1 MLHSDGETLHGETRG
16 STLTKEDLIERVR
29 GLLDVPRRE
38 AAITVDLIF
47 DSMVRALSRGERVE
61 LRRFGSFH
69 LRQRGARIARNP
81 KTGARVEVPP
91 KRIPYFRPSR
101 EVKQALARLAAAS
114 QPPPSAPG
122 T

>member
-1 MLHSDGETLHGETRG
+1 MPYSNGEALHTKTRETALNKAH
-16 STLTKEDLIERVR
+16 LIEKVH
-29 GLLDVPRRE
+29 GLLELPRRE
-38 AAITVDLIF
+38 AAIIVDQIF